1 MFFILDK
8 NTLIEKVKA
17 LAMPDGSY
25 CVLAGGAMLFYGL
38 REQTSDIDL
47 HVNEQAFV
55 HLQETQRLALLDEER
70 RHYAIGDD
78 IELYVTPQEDIVF
91 TMRDGVCIQT
101 PQAVLALKKRLNR
114 EKDQKDIRA
123 LEVYIENE

>member
-1 MFFILDK
+1 MDK
-8 NTLIEKVKA
+8 NTLICKVKA
-17 LAMPDGSY
+17 LAMADGSY

-47 HVNEQAFV
+47 HVNEQAFA
-55 HLQETQRLALLDEER
+55 HLQATQKLVLLDEER

-91 TMRDGVCIQT
+91 TVCDGVCIQT

-123 LEVYIENE
+123 LVLYMENE

>member
-1 MFFILDK
+1 MDK
-8 NTLIEKVKA
+8 NTLIKKVKA

-47 HVNEQAFV
+47 HVNEAAFL
-55 HLQETQRLALLDEER
+55 HLKTTQELILLDKER
-70 RHYAIGDD
+70 RHYAIGED

-91 TMRDGVCIQT
+91 IHCDGICIQT
-101 PQAVLALKKRLNR
+101 PQAVLELKKRLHR
-114 EKDQKDIRA
+114 EKDEKDILA
-123 LEVYIENE
+123 LQLYIKGE

>member
-1 MFFILDK
+1 MDK
-8 NTLIEKVKA
+8 NTLINKVKS
-17 LAMPDGSY
+17 LAMSDGSY

-47 HVNEQAFV
+47 HVNEQAFA
-55 HLQETQRLALLDEER
+55 HLQVTQNLVLLDAER

-91 TMRDGVCIQT
+91 IMCDGVCIQT

-123 LEVYIENE
+123 LELYIVSV